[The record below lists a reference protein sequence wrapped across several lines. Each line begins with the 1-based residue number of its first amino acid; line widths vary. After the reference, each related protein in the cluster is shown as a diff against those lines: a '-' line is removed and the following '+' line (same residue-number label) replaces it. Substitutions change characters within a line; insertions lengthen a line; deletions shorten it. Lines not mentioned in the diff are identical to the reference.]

1 MYYTWLKFDFIYFK
15 LIITNYHTQRQK
27 KRKFTPKI
35 KNTKKKT
42 LNIINPHEQSWV
54 LIQVAWQ
61 IPEGEWDTFLEIFI
75 YNVYGNFTKCR
86 QDFKLI
92 LICPR
97 SAWIAQY
104 SQLSPCGHPAIT
116 DTPIIRTAAKS
127 PAKINN
133 RRLTE
138 INSRYYGLSLMRTLT
153 RGPHSVRN
161 KGSWLYNV

>member
-15 LIITNYHTQRQK
+15 LIIINYHTQRQK

-35 KNTKKKT
+35 KNTQKKT

-75 YNVYGNFTKCR
+75 YNVYGNSTKCR
-86 QDFKLI
+86 RDFKLI

-104 SQLSPCGHPAIT
+104 
-116 DTPIIRTAAKS
+116 
-127 PAKINN
+127 
-133 RRLTE
+133 
-138 INSRYYGLSLMRTLT
+138 
-153 RGPHSVRN
+153 
-161 KGSWLYNV
+161 NV